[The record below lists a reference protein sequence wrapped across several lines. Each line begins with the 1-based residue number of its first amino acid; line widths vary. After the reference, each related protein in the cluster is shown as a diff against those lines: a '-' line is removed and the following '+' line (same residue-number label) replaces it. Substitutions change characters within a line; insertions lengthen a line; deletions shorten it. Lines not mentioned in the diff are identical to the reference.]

1 MGQIPPD
8 WEWTDAFGDTMQF
21 NRAGENVV
29 LTVVRRRDGDDY
41 DHAYVSL
48 NPAQQRALRAA
59 LFGIGTKRRE
69 QNFGP
74 DIRTD
79 FRHAQHG

>member
-1 MGQIPPD
+1 MGFLDQKV
-8 WEWTDAFGDTMQF
+8 TDRFAIYNGDSMEIGLNMF

-59 LFGIGTKRRE
+59 LFGIGTNLTGKLRTRRK
-69 QNFGP
+69 
-74 DIRTD
+74 D
-79 FRHAQHG
+79 

>member
-1 MGQIPPD
+1 MTIGLNMGQIPPD

-41 DHAYVSL
+41 DHACVSL

-59 LFGIGTKRRE
+59 LFGIGTNLTGKLRTRRK
-69 QNFGP
+69 
-74 DIRTD
+74 D
-79 FRHAQHG
+79 